1 MRRSSDKHLVRR
13 SLDGDGTAF
22 EQIVRS
28 HERLV
33 AHVVYRMINAE
44 RDREDIC
51 QDVFIKVYRN
61 LATFQF
67 KSRLS
72 TWIATIAV
80 NTCKNYLEKRQVSL
94 FDDLIPDNSSS
105 GEIETDNPGPDEL
118 AERTDIAEH
127 IRCEIEK
134 LPIHYRTV
142 LTLYHLDEMSY
153 REIAEI
159 TRKPE
164 GTVKN
169 YLFRAR
175 RLLKLRLTAKYK
187 PEELWKEAI

>member
-1 MRRSSDKHLVRR
+1 MRRSSDKRLVRR
-13 SLDGDGTAF
+13 SLAGDGAAF
-22 EQIVRS
+22 EQIVRN

-33 AHVVYRMINAE
+33 AHVVYRMIRAE
-44 RDREDIC
+44 RDREDLC

-61 LATFQF
+61 LASFQF

-72 TWIATIAV
+72 TWIATIAF
-80 NTCKNYLEKRQVSL
+80 NTCKNYLEKRQMSL
-94 FDDLIPDNSSS
+94 FEDLMPDDSSK
-105 GEIETDNPGPDEL
+105 GQIETDILGPDEV

-127 IRCEIEK
+127 VRREIEK

-159 TRKPE
+159 TKKPE

>member
-1 MRRSSDKHLVRR
+1 MRRSSDKRLVRR
-13 SLDGDGTAF
+13 SLAGDGAAF
-22 EQIVRS
+22 EQIVRN

-33 AHVVYRMINAE
+33 AHVVYRMIRAE
-44 RDREDIC
+44 RDREDLC

-61 LATFQF
+61 LASFQF

-72 TWIATIAV
+72 TWIATIAF
-80 NTCKNYLEKRQVSL
+80 NTCKNYLEKRQMSL
-94 FDDLIPDNSSS
+94 FEDLMPDDSSK
-105 GEIETDNPGPDEL
+105 GQIEADILGPDEL

-127 IRCEIEK
+127 VRREIEK

-159 TRKPE
+159 TKKPE